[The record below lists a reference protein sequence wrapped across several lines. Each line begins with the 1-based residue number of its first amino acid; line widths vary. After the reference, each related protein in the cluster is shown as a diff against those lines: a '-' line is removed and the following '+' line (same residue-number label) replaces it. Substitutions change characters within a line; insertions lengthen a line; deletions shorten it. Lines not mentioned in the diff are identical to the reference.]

1 MNTKIAVLCSGRGSN
16 LGALMEAREKG
27 LLPVE
32 IVLVL
37 SDNAKAG
44 ALMRAREHGIYATFV
59 PRSAYHANREGFEK
73 RLVEILKESG
83 AEFIVLAGFERLI
96 GPALLEA
103 FPERIIN
110 IHPALL
116 PAFPGLDVWGTQLDY
131 GVKLAGATV
140 HFVDNGCDTGPIIIQ
155 GAVPVLDDD
164 SPASLSARILTVEH
178 KILPQAVRWLAE
190 RRLTINGHRVTL
202 TQGSGQNASAASFS
216 APPQSLIWPPL
227 NS

>member
-1 MNTKIAVLCSGRGSN
+1 MSTKIAVLCSGRGSN
-16 LGALMEAREKG
+16 LLALIEAQEKG
-27 LLPVE
+27 FLPVE

-37 SDNAKAG
+37 SDTAEAG

-73 RLVEILKESG
+73 RLVEMLKESG
-83 AEFIVLAGFERLI
+83 AEFIILAGFERLI

-103 FPERIIN
+103 FPQRIVN

-116 PAFPGLDVWGTQLDY
+116 PAFPGLGVWGTQLDY

-140 HFVDNGCDTGPIIIQ
+140 HFVDDGCDTGPIIIQ
-155 GAVPVLDDD
+155 GAVPVLEDD
-164 SPASLSARILTVEH
+164 SPETLSARILTVEH

-190 RRLTINGHRVTL
+190 ERLLINGHRVTL
-202 TQGSGQNASAASFS
+202 KKGSGQNASAPSLS
-216 APPQSLIWPPL
+216 TPPQSLIWPPL